1 MNRGPF
7 VEGDLVQ
14 LTDPKGNYH
23 TIILEKGGRFHTHK
37 GGIAHDAI
45 IGSDEGSVVRTELSV
60 GYLALRPLLS
70 DFVLSMPR
78 GAAIIYPKDASEI
91 LFRAD
96 IRPGHTVVE
105 AGVGSGALR
114 LWLLQALGSEGHL
127 VSIERRE
134 EFADV
139 AKGNV
144 RTFFHGDPPAT
155 WDIQIGDLNERL
167 PEREAG
173 SVDRVILDMLTP
185 WECLD
190 ASLDALVPGGVILV
204 YVATVTQLSRVM
216 EAMRDT
222 KRLTIPEASETM
234 VRSWHVDGLAVRP
247 DHRGAGHTGFLAW
260 ARKLAPDTELP
271 ERLGKKAKPDYAD
284 EDVDAWTPGAVKQ
297 RVETEKK
304 IRQLRKDATNRA
316 NRANPGGHDS

>member
-1 MNRGPF
+1 VNRGPF

-105 AGVGSGALR
+105 AGIGS
-114 LWLLQALGSEGHL
+114 
-127 VSIERRE
+127 
-134 EFADV
+134 
-139 AKGNV
+139 
-144 RTFFHGDPPAT
+144 
-155 WDIQIGDLNERL
+155 
-167 PEREAG
+167 
-173 SVDRVILDMLTP
+173 
-185 WECLD
+185 
-190 ASLDALVPGGVILV
+190 
-204 YVATVTQLSRVM
+204 
-216 EAMRDT
+216 
-222 KRLTIPEASETM
+222 
-234 VRSWHVDGLAVRP
+234 
-247 DHRGAGHTGFLAW
+247 
-260 ARKLAPDTELP
+260 
-271 ERLGKKAKPDYAD
+271 
-284 EDVDAWTPGAVKQ
+284 
-297 RVETEKK
+297 
-304 IRQLRKDATNRA
+304 
-316 NRANPGGHDS
+316 